1 MTPRPSLW
9 ERARR
14 GWLLLE
20 PELELDEVLDL
31 EYPQHLVKRCPEL
44 AARKEI
50 LRAALETEIDV
61 DDEFARQVVGDDGGL
76 PGTWMIDREAF
87 RTWRAQC
94 PPELLYGLSHFKK
107 WLGDPP
113 ATPPPPGKREI
124 VKAGEDWRHKNPG
137 QSRAKLKAALVAQFR
152 VDVLNAWI
160 DEIMKNTPDVPR
172 HKGGKSDPP

>member
-1 MTPRPSLW
+1 MTPRPSLQ
-9 ERARR
+9 ERARA
-14 GWLLLE
+14 GLLLSE
-20 PELELDEVLDL
+20 LALELDEVLDL
-31 EYPQHLVKRCPEL
+31 EYPRQFVKCCPEL

-61 DDEFARQVVGDDGGL
+61 DDEFARLVVGDDGGL
-76 PGTWMIDREAF
+76 PGTWMIDREAY

-124 VKAGEDWRHKNPG
+124 VKAGVDWRHKNPG
-137 QSRAKLKAALVAQFR
+137 QSRANMRAALSTQFG
-152 VDVLNAWI
+152 VDVLNGWV
-160 DEIMKNTPDVPR
+160 DEIMAKTPDVPR